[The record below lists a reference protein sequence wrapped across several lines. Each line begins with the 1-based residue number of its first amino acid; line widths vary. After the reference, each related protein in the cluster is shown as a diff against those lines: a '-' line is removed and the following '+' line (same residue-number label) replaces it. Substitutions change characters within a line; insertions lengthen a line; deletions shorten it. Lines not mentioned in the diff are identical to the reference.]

1 MLFGITAFATFSLVA
16 GELARERQ
24 TIADVL
30 SHPAIVLLD
39 RPKQIV
45 ILGINA
51 CK

>member
-1 MLFGITAFATFSLVA
+1 MLFGITAFATFSRLL
-16 GELARERQ
+16 LARERQ

-39 RPKQIV
+39 RPKQIA
-45 ILGINA
+45 ILEKNA

>member
-16 GELARERQ
+16 GERAS

-30 SHPAIVLLD
+30 SHPAIFLLD

-45 ILGINA
+45 ILEK
-51 CK
+51 CM